1 MVSKKITTLKFC
13 AIYRHSAVGR
23 PAGLTLILKQ
33 DGSIHVHVG
42 QKWYYLSPEKKKKKM
57 FDYNHTIESLP
68 SSKMNKN
75 LEFWRYVRYI
85 SRLLYAALQAPA
97 EAPEDPWTKPTLC
110 VNINNLYSSLPI
122 LKRHNSQLH
131 WSGWNPTWTAC
142 LSVILRV
149 RNTQEKLAPES
160 EQVCM
165 ARLYRNHYCNVLSP
179 TLSSM
184 VFTHNSRCIVNHRMS
199 LVARTPPCT
208 NDSELSSQPAPSRLP
223 DGRPDLPDIKRL
235 CTGSMHNFRSGTLC
249 YGEQFGK

>member
-42 QKWYYLSPEKKKKKM
+42 QKWYYLSPEKKKKM

-235 CTGSMHNFRSGTLC
+235 CTGSMQNFRSGTLC